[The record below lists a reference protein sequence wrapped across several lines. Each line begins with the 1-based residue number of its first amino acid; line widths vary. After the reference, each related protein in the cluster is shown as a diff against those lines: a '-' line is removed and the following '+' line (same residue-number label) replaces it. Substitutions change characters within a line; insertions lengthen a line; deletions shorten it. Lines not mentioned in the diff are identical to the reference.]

1 MLSSDDESD
10 AEDSKFGDSSN
21 SMMVANPLFAL
32 LNKPVIHATKTDKS
46 DNEDDE
52 GKGEARKSEDGDND
66 GKKEEKSSKVD
77 PKEYFERGLLE
88 YNNGENVKKI

>member
-52 GKGEARKSEDGDND
+52 GKGEGGGDND
-66 GKKEEKSSKVD
+66 DEDYDGRQE
-77 PKEYFERGLLE
+77 G
-88 YNNGENVKKI
+88 